1 MSQGDTSRWRVS
13 SRAQENEGFSLEV
26 QEEALRA
33 YAEQDGGTV
42 AKLWKIAET
51 ASKAECR
58 TSFKELLSYAKANA
72 DKLDGL
78 LVYKVDRAARNM
90 ADYGKLLELE
100 VTHGVPLI
108 AISQPT
114 QNTPAG
120 RMARNVMATMGTFF
134 AEQLSVDVKQG
145 LAQRVRDG
153 WFPTVAP
160 YGYVS
165 ERVDGRSIVKVEPH
179 EADNVKHIF
188 DLYANH
194 GCTIDMVVARLNSDG
209 RTYTAKQ
216 PHWVRSKI
224 HRILRDRSYIGDL
237 KWHGHW
243 QPGKHVPIVDR
254 QTFQRVQA
262 LLGEKVYVAHE
273 LLYAGE
279 LIFCG
284 HCGRPITGEI
294 VKKKSGKEYVYY
306 RFARYTSPDHPHP
319 AS

>member
-1 MSQGDTSRWRVS
+1 MTNPKKKLHKSDEPRRYIALAAWQPG
-13 SRAQENEGFSLEV
+13 QENEGFSLEV

-100 VTHGVPLI
+100 VTQGVPLI
-108 AISQPT
+108 AISLPT

-145 LAQRVRDG
+145 LAQASATAVRPFSL
-153 WFPTVAP
+153 W
-160 YGYVS
+160 
-165 ERVDGRSIVKVEPH
+165 I
-179 EADNVKHIF
+179 
-188 DLYANH
+188 
-194 GCTIDMVVARLNSDG
+194 C
-209 RTYTAKQ
+209 Q
-216 PHWVRSKI
+216 
-224 HRILRDRSYIGDL
+224 
-237 KWHGHW
+237 
-243 QPGKHVPIVDR
+243 
-254 QTFQRVQA
+254 
-262 LLGEKVYVAHE
+262 
-273 LLYAGE
+273 
-279 LIFCG
+279 
-284 HCGRPITGEI
+284 
-294 VKKKSGKEYVYY
+294 
-306 RFARYTSPDHPHP
+306 
-319 AS
+319 

>member
-1 MSQGDTSRWRVS
+1 MTNPKKKLRKSDEPRRYIALARVS

-145 LAQRVRDG
+145 LADASAMVGSQPSRPMDMSVSAL
-153 WFPTVAP
+153 TVGA
-160 YGYVS
+160 
-165 ERVDGRSIVKVEPH
+165 
-179 EADNVKHIF
+179 
-188 DLYANH
+188 
-194 GCTIDMVVARLNSDG
+194 
-209 RTYTAKQ
+209 
-216 PHWVRSKI
+216 
-224 HRILRDRSYIGDL
+224 
-237 KWHGHW
+237 
-243 QPGKHVPIVDR
+243 
-254 QTFQRVQA
+254 
-262 LLGEKVYVAHE
+262 
-273 LLYAGE
+273 
-279 LIFCG
+279 
-284 HCGRPITGEI
+284 
-294 VKKKSGKEYVYY
+294 
-306 RFARYTSPDHPHP
+306 
-319 AS
+319 

>member
-1 MSQGDTSRWRVS
+1 M
-13 SRAQENEGFSLEV
+13 
-26 QEEALRA
+26 
-33 YAEQDGGTV
+33 
-42 AKLWKIAET
+42 
-51 ASKAECR
+51 
-58 TSFKELLSYAKANA
+58 
-72 DKLDGL
+72 
-78 LVYKVDRAARNM
+78 
-90 ADYGKLLELE
+90 
-100 VTHGVPLI
+100 
-108 AISQPT
+108 
-114 QNTPAG
+114 
-120 RMARNVMATMGTFF
+120 
-134 AEQLSVDVKQG
+134 
-145 LAQRVRDG
+145 
-153 WFPTVAP
+153 
-160 YGYVS
+160 
-165 ERVDGRSIVKVEPH
+165 KVELC

-194 GCTIDMVVARLNSDG
+194 GCTIDMVAARLNSDG

-254 QTFQRVQA
+254 QTFQRVQS
-262 LLGEKVYVAHE
+262 LLGDKEYKAHE

-306 RFARYTSPDHPHP
+306 RCARYTSKDHPRSGCAKKKLILRSALCSTNCNSPSRCVSGSATRSSHRRRITKSKP
-319 AS
+319 APAAPTFSVNSTRRAASRSGY